1 MKRFSIILFMA
12 AASVAAISCTRASHL
27 QHPDWAPDVKEAIND
42 FMDYNVRRGVK
53 QYAVFDFDNTT
64 SIFDIEE
71 NQMLYQLLTM
81 SFEMSPERLREVIST
96 DLDLGSHAY
105 DALIEDISAAYS
117 HLYGQFGPFT
127 YKGLDETACKDIQAD
142 PMWEE
147 FASKMNC
154 LYSSIYHR
162 ESPTVAYNWTKY
174 WVCGMTEAQVDE
186 LSARSNS
193 ICSSMETTAGRWHGS
208 DRIDSQ
214 AGPMQYDYVLGVGVT
229 DNARELWKTLHD
241 NGIDVWVCSASGI
254 RQVLA
259 AVDFFGLRDYCTGVL
274 AMTVA
279 KDSLGRFT
287 NAYDYEGHGF
297 LPSADGGWKE
307 DSLVTGAQTC
317 GPGKVTAI
325 QNAIAPKYGGR
336 GPAACFMDSTGDFNF
351 CTEFSS
357 IQLVTCFNRGTRKVT
372 DGGGLVGET
381 AIYERDA
388 LGYDFRKARRAG
400 DIMFLLQG
408 RDDNGLRSF
417 RPSNA
422 TMRLGEDCET
432 LFATDENR
440 KELEYF
446 KSKGLS
452 VAGILN
458 TFSLKTDAED
468 SPLGFPFG
476 FLEEYNGYRSR

>member
-1 MKRFSIILFMA
+1 MKRLNIFLL
-12 AASVAAISCTRASHL
+12 AASAAITLSCTGASHL
-27 QHPDWAPDVKEAIND
+27 QHPDWAPDVQKALND
-42 FMDYNVRRGVK
+42 FMDCNVRHAG

-81 SFEMSPERLREVIST
+81 SFEMTPERLTEVIST
-96 DLDLGSHAY
+96 DLDLASGAY
-105 DALIEDISAAYS
+105 DALIADISAAYS
-117 HLYGQFGPFT
+117 HLYGKFGPFT
-127 YKGLDETACKDIQAD
+127 YKGLDEMLCKEVQSDM
-142 PMWEE
+142 MWEE

-174 WVCGMTEAQVDE
+174 WVCGMTEEQVDD

-193 ICSSMETTAGRWHGS
+193 ICSSMETTAGTWRGS
-208 DRIDSQ
+208 DNIQSQ
-214 AGPMQYDYVLGVGVT
+214 AGPMSYDYVLGVGVS
-229 DNARELWKTLHD
+229 DNSRELWKTLHA

-259 AVDFFGLRDYCTGVL
+259 AVDYFGLRDYCTGVL
-274 AMTVA
+274 AMTIA

-287 NAYDYEGHGF
+287 NAYDYEGHAY
-297 LPSADGGWKE
+297 LPSSDGGWIE
-307 DSLVTGAQTC
+307 DSLATGAQTC

-336 GPAACFMDSTGDFNF
+336 GPSACFMDSTGDFNF

-357 IQLVTCFNRGTRKVT
+357 LQLVTCFNRGTRKVT

-381 AIYERDA
+381 AIYERDV
-388 LGYDFRKARRAG
+388 LGYTFRKARKAG

-408 RDDNGLRSF
+408 RDDNGLRSL
-417 RPSNA
+417 RSSNA
-422 TMRLGEDCET
+422 TIRLGESEET

-440 KELEYF
+440 QEYEYF
-446 KSKGLS
+446 KSEGLS
-452 VAGILN
+452 VAEILN
-458 TFSLKTDAED
+458 TFSVKTSAED
-468 SPLGFPFG
+468 SPLGFPIG
-476 FLEEYNGYRSR
+476 FLGEYNGYRSR

>member
-1 MKRFSIILFMA
+1 MKKINLLCLVAVCLMA
-12 AASVAAISCTRASHL
+12 LSCGKASHL
-27 QHPDWAPDVKEAIND
+27 LHPDWAPDVKDALND
-42 FMDYNVRRGVK
+42 FMDYNVRHNVK

-81 SFEMSPERLREVIST
+81 SFEMDPERLNEVIST
-96 DLDLGSHAY
+96 DLDIESGAY
-105 DALIEDISAAYS
+105 DALIADISAAYS
-117 HLYGQFGPFT
+117 HLYEKFGPFT
-127 YKGLDETACKDIQAD
+127 YKGLDEAACKEVMEDM
-142 PMWEE
+142 MWEE
-147 FASKMNC
+147 FTSKMNC
-154 LYSSIYHR
+154 LYSLIYHR

-174 WVCGMTEAQVDE
+174 WVCGMTDAQVDE

-193 ICSSMETTAGRWHGS
+193 ICSSMETVAGTWQGS
-208 DRIDSQ
+208 DQIKSQ
-214 AGPMQYDYVLGVGVT
+214 AGPMSYDYVLGVGVT

-259 AVDFFGLRDYCTGVL
+259 AVDYFGLRDYCTGVL

-279 KDSLGRFT
+279 HDSLGRFT
-287 NAYDYEGHGF
+287 NAYDYEGHGWI
-297 LPSADGGWKE
+297 PTEDGGWVE
-307 DSLVTGAQTC
+307 DSFVVGAQTC

-325 QNAIAPKYGGR
+325 QNAIAPKYDGR

-357 IQLVTCFNRGTRKVT
+357 LQLVTCFNRGTRKVT
-372 DGGGLVGET
+372 DGGGLVGEV
-381 AIYERDA
+381 AIYERDV
-388 LGYDFRKARRAG
+388 LGYDFRKARRAH
-400 DIMFLLQG
+400 DIMYLLQG

-422 TMRLGEDCET
+422 TLRLGEDTET
-432 LFATDENR
+432 LFANDENYD
-440 KELEYF
+440 EYEYF
-446 KSKGLS
+446 KSFGMS
-452 VAGILN
+452 VADIMDSFCLRS
-458 TFSLKTDAED
+458 TADE

-476 FLEEYNGYRSR
+476 FLDEYNGYRSR